1 MSRSRAHLVYLILG
15 GAQSFLFTV
24 TFIAMSVYR
33 VQVMGLDPFQ
43 LVFVGTMLEITAF
56 LFEVPTGV
64 VADTYSRRLSI
75 IIGVLML
82 GAAFALEG
90 LVPLFAVSLLCQ
102 VISGIGYTFTSGA
115 TEAWITDEIGEE
127 NAGRAFLRASQIGQI
142 SSVVGTLA
150 GMLLASVHLNLPI
163 VLGGSLFMVLGVFLI
178 FTMPE
183 HGFKPTPHGERT
195 TWQALTGTLREG
207 VKVARGNNLILM
219 MLGIAVIYGAYS
231 EGFDRLWEAHF
242 LKNFTF
248 PSFGAFEPVV
258 WFGIINL
265 GVRLLSLI
273 ATEIIRRRV
282 DTNSHVVVA
291 RFLMAIYS
299 IMIVGMLAFGLAGSF
314 MIAVTMYTVVSL
326 FRTTGGPLY
335 DAWLNQHVESKV
347 RATVFSIRGQA
358 DALGQIAGGP
368 IVGLIATVFS
378 LRAVMVIAGLMLA
391 PTLLLYR
398 RSLRQQPMSVADVEV
413 EVSPVPAD
421 R

>member
-1 MSRSRAHLVYLILG
+1 
-15 GAQSFLFTV
+15 
-24 TFIAMSVYR
+24 MSVYR